1 MDALRVD
8 DDESSPKPA
17 IAHESPHASIH
28 PPWFDASGR
37 NHRASASNL
46 IGERDMMRKTLS
58 NGLTITLVIA
68 FSPLGVSLRAAE
80 KTSAPSPAIAA
91 SSTSPSS
98 AAVSTLASN
107 APGAGRSLANVPG
120 SRTDRIDAPR
130 SADAKSIRL
139 TIVPDRVELRDADDS
154 AQILATIERS
164 DGTSIDRTDD
174 SVYIVTDPKVAR
186 VENGYVVPLSNG
198 STKLEVVTKDRA
210 SGRELRGFTTV
221 VVRDYNVD
229 RPIHFVNDVIP
240 VLTKYGCNAGGCH
253 GKATGQ
259 NGFKLSLLGF
269 DPVSDHDALVKE
281 ARGRRVFPAAPERS
295 LLLTKPT
302 GKAAHGGGRKFEVG
316 SVPYQMLLRWIN
328 QGSPFG
334 KPDAPTVARIEVSPA
349 TPTME
354 RNARRRL
361 RVVAHYTD
369 GSTRDVTRA
378 SEYKSQQPDLLNVD
392 GEGRVS
398 TLDSTGEGAVMV
410 RYMGQVDVAKIC
422 IPFGPRLAESAYAD
436 FHPRGFI
443 DELAMKKW
451 RKLGLAPSAVCGDEE
466 FIRRASIDAIGT
478 LPTPDEVRSFI
489 ADQSSDKRAKLIDRL
504 LDRNEYASYWASHW
518 GDLLRNKRRYG
529 DAYKRGT
536 FAFASW
542 IRDQFAR
549 NVHYDKFVR
558 EILTAQ
564 GDVSDSPAVV
574 WYREVRNITHQV
586 NDTSQLFLGMRI
598 QCANCH
604 HHPYERWSQDD
615 YWGFAAHF
623 ARLGNKQGA
632 VANETAIFVRKD
644 GGVSQ
649 PRTHREM
656 KPKPLGAAE
665 ADYVRGQDPR
675 EKLVDWMTSPDNP
688 YFAKAIVNRMWAQFL
703 GVGLVEA
710 IDDMRVTNP
719 PSNAELLNALAVDF
733 VKHDFDLKHLIRT
746 IMNSQTYQLSSIPNS
761 SNEKDR
767 RNYAR
772 FYPRRLSAQV
782 LCDAV
787 DAATGSVEK
796 YRGFP
801 LGARAIDLPDES
813 IDSYF
818 LDVFGRSQRESA
830 CECERSSA
838 ANLAQT
844 LHLMNSP
851 ETQRKIAGG
860 RIEKM
865 IQAKLSD
872 DKIARELFLW
882 TFAREPKP
890 EDLTDVLNYV
900 GRSKSKKQ
908 AFEDV
913 LWSLLNSKEFMFN
926 H

>member
-1 MDALRVD
+1 MMRTTSWIGITAFL
-8 DDESSPKPA
+8 A
-17 IAHESPHASIH
+17 IAFTTFSVSV
-28 PPWFDASGR
+28 
-37 NHRASASNL
+37 RAS
-46 IGERDMMRKTLS
+46 ET
-58 NGLTITLVIA
+58 T
-68 FSPLGVSLRAAE
+68 AE
-80 KTSAPSPAIAA
+80 PSPA
-91 SSTSPSS
+91 TSPSPD
-98 AAVSTLASN
+98 AA
-107 APGAGRSLANVPG
+107 RSLVDLAG
-120 SRTDRIDAPR
+120 TRTDRPATPR
-130 SADAKSIRL
+130 AADAKSVKF
-139 TIVPDRVELRDADDS
+139 TIVPESIELRDSDDS
-154 AQILATIERS
+154 VQMLATIERP
-164 DGTSIDRTDD
+164 DGTSADRTND
-174 SVYIVTDPKVAR
+174 SVYVVTDPKVAR
-186 VENGYVVPLSNG
+186 VENGYVTPLANG
-198 STKLEVVTKDRA
+198 STKIEIVGKDQA
-210 SGRELRGFTTV
+210 SGREYRGFATV
-221 VVRDYNVD
+221 VVKGLDVD

-240 VLTKYGCNAGGCH
+240 VLTKFGCNAGGCH

-269 DPVSDHDALVKE
+269 DPSGDHDALVKE

-302 GKAAHGGGRKFEVG
+302 GKAAHGGGRKFDVG
-316 SVPYQMLLRWIN
+316 SVPYQMLLRWIK
-328 QGSPFG
+328 QGSPYG
-334 KPDAPTVARIEVSPA
+334 KVDAATVAGVEVSPGS
-349 TPTME
+349 PTMD
-354 RNARRRL
+354 RNAKRRL
-361 RVVAHYTD
+361 RVIAHYTD

-378 SEYKSQQPDLLNVD
+378 SEYKSQQPDLLSVD
-392 GEGRVS
+392 GAGVVS

-422 IPFGPRLAESAYAD
+422 IPFGPRLAESAYAG

-478 LPTPDEVRSFI
+478 LPTPDEVRGFL
-489 ADQSSDKRAKLIDRL
+489 ADSSIDKRAKLIDRL
-504 LDRNEYASYWASHW
+504 LERNEYASYWASHW

-536 FAFASW
+536 FAFAAW

-549 NVHYDKFVR
+549 NVSYDKFVR

-649 PRTHREM
+649 PRTHRAM
-656 KPKPLGAAE
+656 KPKPLGAVE
-665 ADYVRGQDPR
+665 SEYVRGQDPR

-688 YFAKAIVNRMWAQFL
+688 YFSKAIVNRMWAQLL
-703 GVGLVEA
+703 GTGLVEA

-719 PSNAELLNALAVDF
+719 PSNGELLDALAADF
-733 VKHDFDLKHLIRT
+733 VKHNFDLKHLIRT
-746 IMNSQTYQLSSIPNS
+746 IMNSQTYQLSSTPNS

-830 CECERSSA
+830 CECERSTA

-882 TFAREPKP
+882 TFAREPKAD
-890 EDLTDVLNYV
+890 DLTEVLTYV
-900 GRSKSKKQ
+900 ERSKSKKQ